1 RLTVTT
7 APSCAGHHRR
17 YEDERIFQNT
27 SGTA

>member
-17 YEDERIFQNT
+17 AEDERIFQNI
-27 SGTA
+27 SGAA